1 MQVFDIPFT
10 SVSSFVLLM
19 SSLTMVLGVSAA
31 HKGDDRNT
39 YLWVAVTA
47 ILGATFV
54 GGQVYEFTAFYNEG
68 MGFTTSL
75 FTSSFY
81 VLTGFHGVHVT
92 VGIIML
98 TARASPNDKQLGYR
112 SGADIYMAK
121 PINNEELCAAVA
133 SLGRRLS
140 PSSLASPLIL
150 QSAMLSLQGPTQR
163 VVLGTQDVAMLVAFM
178 RASEQRLENW
188 ELIEL
193 LNKSDAQDPKAALEL
208 QIVRLRKKLQQA
220 GAESPTIQSIRGW
233 GYQLCVALTLVV

>member
-1 MQVFDIPFT
+1 MNRLNILVVEDNEELREVT
-10 SVSSFVLLM
+10 VEVLRRHGHL
-19 SSLTMVLGVSAA
+19 V
-31 HKGDDRNT
+31 
-39 YLWVAVTA
+39 
-47 ILGATFV
+47 
-54 GGQVYEFTAFYNEG
+54 
-68 MGFTTSL
+68 
-75 FTSSFY
+75 
-81 VLTGFHGVHVT
+81 HGVESAERVLEHVGKVDLMLIDINLPGENGFALT
-92 VGIIML
+92 QRVRAVQPAVGIIML

>member
-1 MQVFDIPFT
+1 MNRLNILVVEDNEELREVT
-10 SVSSFVLLM
+10 LEVLRRDGHL
-19 SSLTMVLGVSAA
+19 V
-31 HKGDDRNT
+31 
-39 YLWVAVTA
+39 
-47 ILGATFV
+47 
-54 GGQVYEFTAFYNEG
+54 
-68 MGFTTSL
+68 
-75 FTSSFY
+75 
-81 VLTGFHGVHVT
+81 HGVESAERVAEHVGKIDLMLIDINLPGENGFALAQRVRAVQPA

-121 PINNEELCAAVA
+121 PIGNEELCAAVA

-140 PSSLASPLIL
+140 ATGMTPPLLL
-150 QSAMLSLQGPTQR
+150 QSAMLSLQGPVQR

-193 LNKSDAQDPKAALEL
+193 LHKSDAQDPKAALEL

-233 GYQLCVALTLVV
+233 GYQLCASLTLGA